1 MSTPITAANTAILF
15 DLAEPGIAL
24 ITINRPE
31 QRNAINTAVRE
42 GLFEAFRRV
51 EADPSIRVAI
61 LTGAGDKAFCAGA
74 DLKEMSEMK
83 LEVPPHGFFP
93 VLGDGVELTK
103 PVIAAVNG
111 VAFAGGFMF
120 AQMCD
125 LCVASTTARFAI
137 TEGKVGRGMP
147 WSTPLIHMLPQRI
160 MMELL
165 LTGEALAAERAY
177 QVGLVNR
184 LAEPEALIDT
194 ALELARAIAA
204 CAPLTVAAAKATV
217 RIATEMGRSAALRS
231 ADHAFDRVYRS
242 KDAQEGPTAFREKRK
257 PQWRGE

>member
-1 MSTPITAANTAILF
+1 LSTPVTPANNAVLYEVVETKV
-15 DLAEPGIAL
+15 AL
-24 ITINRPE
+24 VTLNRPD
-31 QRNAINTAVRE
+31 QRNAIDTAVRE
-42 GLFEAFRRV
+42 GLFEAFRRI
-51 EADPSIRVAI
+51 EADPAVRVAI

-74 DLKEMSEMK
+74 DLKEMSEMR
-83 LEVPPHGFFP
+83 LEVPPRGFFP
-93 VLGDGVELTK
+93 ILGDGVELSK

-147 WSTPLIHMLPQRI
+147 WAAPLIHMVPQRI

-165 LTGEALAAERAY
+165 LTGEPISAERAW

-184 LAEPEALIDT
+184 LAEPGALITT
-194 ALELARAIAA
+194 ALEMARAIAA

-217 RIATEMGRSAALRS
+217 RLSTEMGLSAALRA
-231 ADHAFDRVYRS
+231 ADDAFEPVYRS
-242 KDAQEGPTAFREKRK
+242 HDAQEGPAAFREKRK
-257 PQWRGE
+257 PQWRGK